1 MKVKRPVVLI
11 LDDEDE
17 INLLW
22 NLLNRPKYKPHHMI
36 TNDSEHPIPEKGI
49 ETADMFNQLDN
60 ILKNG

>member
-22 NLLNRPKYKPHHMI
+22 NLLNKPKYKPHDMI
-36 TNDSEHPIPEKGI
+36 TNDSDHPIPEKGI
-49 ETADMFNQLDN
+49 ETIDMFNQLDN
-60 ILKNG
+60 ILNNG

>member
-22 NLLNRPKYKPHHMI
+22 NLLNRPKYKPNDMI
-36 TNDSEHPIPEKGI
+36 TNSSEHPIPEKGI
-49 ETADMFNQLDN
+49 KTIDMFSQLDN